1 MAEIIN
7 IEFRE
12 LLVNTKISIIFDGAS
27 EDGDLVA
34 ILFRYVKDWKL
45 HQKLIELKHAD
56 CTVDN
61 KQLNAI
67 IMKTFTN
74 LGVPSFPNSLF
85 IFVTNLTF

>member
-1 MAEIIN
+1 MN
-7 IEFRE
+7 NEFRE
-12 LLVNTKISIIFDGAS
+12 NLVNKKISVIFDGAS

-67 IMKTFTN
+67 IMKSFTN
-74 LGVPSFPNSLF
+74 LGVTSFLYSLN
-85 IFVTNLTF
+85 IYYHKSHLLD

>member
-1 MAEIIN
+1 MN
-7 IEFRE
+7 NEFRE
-12 LLVNTKISIIFDGAS
+12 NLVNTKISVIFDGAS

-34 ILFRYVKDWKL
+34 ILFRYVKDWTL

-67 IMKTFTN
+67 IMKSFTN
-74 LGVPSFPNSLF
+74 LGVPSFSLF
-85 IFVTNLTF
+85 VKHYYHKSHLLD